1 MKRWFAAAFVLLG
14 SACAAAAQQSMPS
27 VLPAGGKMQFRLAAS
42 PSPGFVTRL
51 EGLAPLGSGDSAG
64 AAAMPPAAPRSFAED
79 NGGKGSLEMGLAYV
93 FLRFRSAQI
102 NSSMNGL
109 STSGVYH
116 VAHRL
121 GIEGNVTSAFGPMV
135 AGFDREHAKYAFC
148 GGGARMLFGGQKW
161 RPWAHALVG
170 GVHMWPQ
177 TAGNSQWGLAVQVG
191 GGADLH
197 WRESRV
203 SFRLEGDFVR
213 SQLYKQGQNNFQFVS
228 GPILRLW

>member
-1 MKRWFAAAFVLLG
+1 
-14 SACAAAAQQSMPS
+14 
-27 VLPAGGKMQFRLAAS
+27 
-42 PSPGFVTRL
+42 
-51 EGLAPLGSGDSAG
+51 
-64 AAAMPPAAPRSFAED
+64 
-79 NGGKGSLEMGLAYV
+79 
-93 FLRFRSAQI
+93 
-102 NSSMNGL
+102 
-109 STSGVYH
+109 
-116 VAHRL
+116 
-121 GIEGNVTSAFGPMV
+121 
-135 AGFDREHAKYAFC
+135 
-148 GGGARMLFGGQKW
+148 MLFGGQKW

-177 TAGNSQWGLAVQVG
+177 TAGNSQWGLALQVG